1 MKMGIRAVDALGK
14 LKRRPFDAY
23 GFIDVERIDF
33 VENALH
39 HGWLSTLMTQMLK
52 LDAGKTT
59 KVVDV
64 RRCIILY
71 LPCLLLTIFYYLFLP
86 GTF

>member
-1 MKMGIRAVDALGK
+1 
-14 LKRRPFDAY
+14 
-23 GFIDVERIDF
+23 VERIDF

-64 RRCIILY
+64 RRCIIVY
-71 LPCLLLTIFYYLFLP
+71 LPCLLLTIF
-86 GTF
+86 